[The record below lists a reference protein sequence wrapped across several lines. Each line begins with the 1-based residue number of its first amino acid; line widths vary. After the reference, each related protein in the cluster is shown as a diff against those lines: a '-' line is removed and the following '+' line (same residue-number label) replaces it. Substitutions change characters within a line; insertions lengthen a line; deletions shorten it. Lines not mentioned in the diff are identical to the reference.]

1 MIYAFNGKTLD
12 NHVNK
17 MLEYWDK
24 IKYRYLHTITRVLK
38 AYGIEL
44 GYKDADEFMEILIK
58 LHDVGKA
65 SKLYQ
70 DYIDGKRKLNGFRHE
85 LVSAYYTYHILKKL
99 KNNEKLAF
107 VGALTVMLHHEP
119 IIMGQ
124 IRNLKKRELSAEVVL
139 DRLGSFDGM
148 VDELKDWLKQKVG
161 ISIENVTNNDG
172 SNKESKKERDEI
184 IRFVFEMS
192 VKSRHMPN
200 SEKLRLI
207 IGALLLPLVMCDYYG
222 AKDREGE
229 APKFAKILEVERY
242 V

>member
-1 MIYAFNGKTLD
+1 MIYAFKGQTLND
-12 NHVNK
+12 HVNK

-24 IKYRYLHTITRVLK
+24 IKYRYLYTIVRVLK

-44 GYKDADEFMEILIK
+44 SHKDVDEFMRILIK

-70 DYIDGKRKLNGFRHE
+70 NYIDGKRELNGFRHE

-124 IRNLKKRELSAEVVL
+124 IRSLKKKELSAEVVL
-139 DRLGSFDGM
+139 DRLRSFDGM

-161 ISIENVTNNDG
+161 ISIYELTKD
-172 SNKESKKERDEI
+172 KI

-200 SEKLRLI
+200 SEKLRFI
-207 IGALLLPLVMCDYYG
+207 VGALLLPLVMCDYQG
-222 AKDREGE
+222 ARDREGE
-229 APKFAKILEVERY
+229 APKFTEVLEVESY

>member
-1 MIYAFNGKTLD
+1 MIYAFKGQTID
-12 NHVNK
+12 DHVNK
-17 MLEYWDK
+17 MLEYWNK
-24 IKYRYLHTITRVLK
+24 IKYRYLHTIIRVLK
-38 AYGIEL
+38 AYGVEL
-44 GYKDADEFMEILIK
+44 SHKDADEFMKILIK
-58 LHDVGKA
+58 LHDIGKA

-107 VGALTVMLHHEP
+107 VGALIVMLHHEP

-124 IRNLKKRELSAEVVL
+124 IRNLKKKELSAEVVL
-139 DRLGSFDGM
+139 DRLRSFDGM
-148 VDELKDWLKQKVG
+148 VNELKNWLKQKIGV
-161 ISIENVTNNDG
+161 SINEPT
-172 SNKESKKERDEI
+172 KDEI
-184 IRFVFEMS
+184 IKFVFEMS

-207 IGALLLPLVMCDYYG
+207 VGALLLPLVMCDYYG

-229 APKFAKILEVERY
+229 APKFAEILEVESY

>member
-1 MIYAFNGKTLD
+1 MIYAFKGQPLD
-12 NHVNK
+12 CHVNK

-24 IKYRYLHTITRVLK
+24 IKYRYLHTVTRVLK

-44 GYKDADEFMEILIK
+44 SHKDADEFMKILIK

-65 SKLYQ
+65 SKIYQ
-70 DYIDGKRKLNGFRHE
+70 DYIDGKRKLSGFRHE
-85 LVSAYYTYHILKKL
+85 LVSAYYAYHILKKF

-107 VGALTVMLHHEP
+107 IGALTVMLHHEP

-139 DRLGSFDGM
+139 DRLRSFDGM
-148 VDELKDWLKQKVG
+148 VDELKDWLKQKVD
-161 ISIENVTNNDG
+161 IPVDEPT
-172 SNKESKKERDEI
+172 KDEI

-192 VKSRHMPN
+192 IKSRHMPN

-207 IGALLLPLVMCDYYG
+207 VGALLLPLVMCDYYG
-222 AKDREGE
+222 AKDRKGE
-229 APKFAKILEVERY
+229 APKFAEILEVEGY

>member
-1 MIYAFNGKTLD
+1 MIYAFKGQTLD
-12 NHVNK
+12 DHVNK

-24 IKYRYLHTITRVLK
+24 IKYRYLHTIVRVLK

-85 LVSAYYTYHILKKL
+85 LVSAYYTYYILKKL

-107 VGALTVMLHHEP
+107 VGALVVMLHHEP

-124 IRNLKKRELSAEVVL
+124 IRNLKKKELSAEVVL
-139 DRLGSFDGM
+139 DRLRSFDGM
-148 VDELKDWLKQKVG
+148 IDELEDWLKQKVG
-161 ISIENVTNNDG
+161 ISIDKPTKD
-172 SNKESKKERDEI
+172 KI
-184 IRFVFEMS
+184 IRLVLEMS

-200 SEKLRLI
+200 SEKLRLVV
-207 IGALLLPLVMCDYYG
+207 GALLLPLVMCDYQG
-222 AKDREGE
+222 ARDRAGE
-229 APKFAKILEVERY
+229 APKFAEILEVESY

>member
-1 MIYAFNGKTLD
+1 MIYAFKGQTLND
-12 NHVNK
+12 HVNK

-24 IKYRYLHTITRVLK
+24 IKYRYLYTIVRVLK

-44 GYKDADEFMEILIK
+44 SHKDVDEFMRILIK

-70 DYIDGKRKLNGFRHE
+70 NYIDGKRKLNGFRHE

-124 IRNLKKRELSAEVVL
+124 IRSLKKKELSAEVVL
-139 DRLGSFDGM
+139 DRLRSFDGM

-161 ISIENVTNNDG
+161 ISIYELTKD
-172 SNKESKKERDEI
+172 KI

-192 VKSRHMPN
+192 VKN
-200 SEKLRLI
+200 KEFLYILSEDGKLRGVLDRYSIIDKII
-207 IGALLLPLVMCDYYG
+207 IG
-222 AKDREGE
+222 RHS
-229 APKFAKILEVERY
+229 
-242 V
+242 